1 MHGLIGSQ
9 MGWIAVPAIFVVGAA
24 YVFIV
29 DRLLNRSTRVQA
41 ADKTTRETK
50 AAKAA

>member
-1 MHGLIGSQ
+1 MHGLIGTE
-9 MGWIAVPAIFVVGAA
+9 MGWLAVPAVFVVGAA

-29 DRLLNRSTRVQA
+29 DRLLNRSTRVQI
-41 ADKTTRETK
+41 ADKSTQETK